1 MFLTPRKKI
10 ALYQIKVKQTVILNI
25 YKKKQFKIIKKLIIL
40 NFKYFSNLKKLKLAK
55 TQK

>member
-25 YKKKQFKIIKKLIIL
+25 YKKKQFKII
-40 NFKYFSNLKKLKLAK
+40 NYYFRKSKF
-55 TQK
+55 

>member
-25 YKKKQFKIIKKLIIL
+25 YKKKQFKIIKKL
-40 NFKYFSNLKKLKLAK
+40 NFEIYEKL
-55 TQK
+55 